1 VLCRMMANLVKAILL
16 CRHHEAYTDG
26 LIAERNRA
34 KMALRQ
40 SEALFHNLAC
50 ISPHIPAFH

>member
-1 VLCRMMANLVKAILL
+1 MMANLVKAILL